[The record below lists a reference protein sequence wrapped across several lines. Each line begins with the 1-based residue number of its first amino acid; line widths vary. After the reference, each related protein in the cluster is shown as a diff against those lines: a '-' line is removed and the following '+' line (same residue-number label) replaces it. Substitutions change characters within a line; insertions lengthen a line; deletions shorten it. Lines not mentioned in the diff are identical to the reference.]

1 MKKSKKNPLFLGLK
15 KKQFFKI
22 ISEKYYYHGT
32 TTTCV
37 VTVELNPLVFI
48 GDCYTI
54 SRTGVAILSSDD
66 EYDITKGD
74 KVSNAKAMQ
83 KIYTTLGKRL
93 DRLSCLCEKKAEE
106 FRIASQF
113 FDSAATREQKFID
126 NT

>member
-1 MKKSKKNPLFLGLK
+1 MKKSRKNPLFLGLK

-22 ISEKYYYHGT
+22 VSEKYYYHGT

-37 VTVELNPLVFI
+37 VTVEMNPLVFARE
-48 GDCYTI
+48 GYTI
-54 SRTGVAILSSDD
+54 SRTGVATLSSDD

-83 KIYTTLGKRL
+83 KIYTIVGKL
-93 DRLSCLCEKKAEE
+93 LNGLSCLCENKAEE

-113 FDSAATREQKFID
+113 FDSAATREQKFIN

>member
-1 MKKSKKNPLFLGLK
+1 MKKSRKNPLFLGLK

-22 ISEKYYYHGT
+22 VSEKYYYHGT

-37 VTVELNPLVFI
+37 VTVELNPLTFI
-48 GDCYTI
+48 GGCYTI
-54 SRTGVAILSSDD
+54 SRTGVATLSSDD

-83 KIYTTLGKRL
+83 KIYTALSKRL
-93 DRLSCLCEKKAEE
+93 DRLSCASENVAEK

-113 FDSAATREQKFID
+113 FDSAATREQKFIN